1 MTQLDLG
8 IEVESEHEDTYNWLE
23 TYIDKHSKLPTKKDF
38 YTHIAKDHLKEND
51 MYYTILIKSKL

>member
-8 IEVESEHEDTYNWLE
+8 IEVEAEHEDTYNWLE
-23 TYIDKHSKLPTKKDF
+23 SYINKYSKLPEKEDF

-51 MYYTILIKSKL
+51 KYYTILIKAKL